1 VLDLPGWY
9 RPMANFRDGGLIL
22 VDGMTPELDGGAD
35 PLLADLGTPATRLDG
50 DFGTLPISQGEWLY
64 PEHGI
69 TLFLNTTS
77 DKVLHLALYA
87 PTTLDVYLG
96 SLRPP
101 LAKRPLPMP

>member
-1 VLDLPGWY
+1 
-9 RPMANFRDGGLIL
+9 MANFRDGALIL
-22 VDGMTPELDGGAD
+22 VDGMTPELDGGAG
-35 PLLADLGTPATRLDG
+35 PLLADLGTPATRLDW
-50 DFGTLPISQGEWLY
+50 DFGTLPISQGEWPY
-64 PEHGI
+64 PERGI

-87 PTTLDVYLG
+87 PTLDAYLG